1 MVQERLLLQ
10 NCPRFKEK
18 KMKRRLL
25 AGMISCMLA
34 LCIVPAS
41 AYAQNNRGVA
51 RAGATYRET
60 VAGAKGKAS
69 LVYYVFIIDGATADS
84 VTARVEAN
92 VTGTLTARATII
104 GKSSTKTKG
113 PAKTTGL
120 SCAVTVT
127 GENNAVTGRGDYSY
141 TSNGYGSVS
150 NRLVSASFN

>member
-1 MVQERLLLQ
+1 
-10 NCPRFKEK
+10 
-18 KMKRRLL
+18 MKRRLL

-69 LVYYVFIIDGATADS
+69 LVYYVFTIDGATADS